1 MQTLAIMDENLKSV
15 QEISVLLYME
25 LRKATVGDINNIMQV
40 FEEARQ
46 AQRSAGFRQWEDGYP
61 SIEVLKSDI
70 DHNIGYVLDDNGKT
84 AGYVAIGPN
93 DAEYDRHPELWDI
106 DKTYVVF
113 HRIALSDE
121 YRGKGFSSILFDLSE
136 EEGSRQSVEFVR
148 IDTGLENKP
157 MHHILAK
164 RNYTNIGACVFVW
177 GRRLAY
183 EKPLL

>member
-1 MQTLAIMDENLKSV
+1 
-15 QEISVLLYME
+15 ME
-25 LRKATVGDINNIMQV
+25 LRIAKTGDINEVLRILAQ
-40 FEEARQ
+40 ARQ

-70 DHNIGYVLDDNGKT
+70 DHNIGYVLDDNGKI

-121 YRGKGFSSILFDLSE
+121 YRSKGFSSILFDLSE
-136 EEGSRQSVEFVR
+136 QEGSRQSVEFVR

-157 MHHILAK
+157 MQHILAK
-164 RNYTNIGACVFVW
+164 RNYINLGVVDFVW
-177 GRRLAY
+177 GQRLAY
-183 EKPLL
+183 EKRL

>member
-1 MQTLAIMDENLKSV
+1 MNIE
-15 QEISVLLYME
+15 
-25 LRKATVGDINNIMQV
+25 DINEVMRIFAQ
-40 FEEARQ
+40 ARQ

-93 DAEYDRHPELWDI
+93 DVEYDRHPELWDI

-121 YRGKGFSSILFDLSE
+121 YRGKGFSSVLFDLAE
-136 EEGSRQSVEFVR
+136 AEGRRLGVGSVR
-148 IDTGLENKP
+148 IDTGLKNKA
-157 MHHILAK
+157 MQFILAK
-164 RNYTNIGACVFVW
+164 RNYTNLQACDFVW